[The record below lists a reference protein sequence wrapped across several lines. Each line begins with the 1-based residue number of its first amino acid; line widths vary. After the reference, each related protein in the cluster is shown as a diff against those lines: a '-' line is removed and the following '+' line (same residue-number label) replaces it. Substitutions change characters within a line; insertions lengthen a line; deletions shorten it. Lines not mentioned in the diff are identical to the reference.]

1 MSAAIPYF
9 DKVARRI
16 LAAHPAP
23 DLRGIT
29 VLLPNYHAAQPL
41 AQALMRIAQLPALL
55 LPQMVTLNGWAQ
67 SVALDE
73 AVVTDS
79 QRSALLYQHLRKQ
92 KWFDNAD
99 LWGMTQEL
107 LKLFD
112 ELTHALDALPGD
124 ADGFIAAVEHA
135 YQARQNATLQ
145 LEARL
150 VFELWHAMQAGAEL
164 DAARAYQ
171 QRLAKL
177 ATQADRPLY
186 VLRASEWDAVEQRFL
201 DEYEQRAV
209 VRVFDLREMEMQS
222 GAPLFFAATSL
233 EQEARAAAMQVRLW
247 LQAGKQNIAIVAQDR
262 VVARRMRALLER
274 AEILVADE
282 TGWTFATLSVSTV
295 LDRWLTALQSDF
307 YHHDLLDLLK
317 SPYIFA
323 DMSAGERKSA
333 VYQLEQLLRKQGVVA
348 GLEKFMALAEH
359 EVTLHRPLARLRQ
372 AAALLEQNKKKT
384 LAEWLAALRESLN
397 VLGID
402 AGLRQDEAGQQ
413 LLHALENWQQELHS
427 DTGRYAFHEWRRWL
441 AQQLDIETF
450 RDSSIDSTVRFTH
463 LAATRWRD
471 FDAVLLLGCD
481 ADRLPSAANGGRWFN
496 DAVRAALNLP
506 TRSTHAVRQR
516 DDLLTLLALNDTV
529 LVTWQRDKSG
539 EARLLS
545 PFLQMLR
552 DEHERVHGDDLT
564 ERELHAYLAAEEAH
578 RIALP
583 QSSQPAPNMA
593 AEIVPSSVSI
603 SGYNSLV
610 ACPYQFYARHILR
623 LNELDEVQEVIEKRD
638 YGDHVHMIL
647 QRFHERYPQVSG
659 NDMAEIDAALR
670 RISEEVFADLLAQD
684 FAARG
689 WLARWYKSLPAY
701 IEWQMGNEAQGWR
714 YAEAESKFDWQ
725 LEGVRLRG
733 RIDRL
738 DVRAEEKLVLDYKT
752 QSDAV
757 LRNKLKEPGEDVQ
770 LACYAYA
777 HEAADAAF
785 VSIDN
790 GKVKMVEPK
799 HDVPLLAQL
808 NTERLEQV
816 MAAIRKGAGL
826 PANGIDAVCV
836 YCEVRGV
843 CRKGEWNSGGGIQ
856 DAGCEN
862 QGAEIVPP
870 FEKGGLGGIC
880 GRMDTPHFIN
890 PPHKLSLFCKGGGT
904 PPIARQAGL
913 LQGEWEQSDSQAPAC
928 AGATH

>member
-1 MSAAIPYF
+1 MSNAAAFF
-9 DKVARRI
+9 DRVAQRI
-16 LAAHPAP
+16 LTAHPAP

-29 VLLPNYHAAQPL
+29 VLLPNMHAAQPL
-41 AQALMRIAQLPALL
+41 AQALLRAAQRPTLL
-55 LPQMVTLNGWAQ
+55 LPQMVTLNAWAQ
-67 SVALDE
+67 SIPLA
-73 AVVTDS
+73 APTVTDS

-92 KWFDNAD
+92 QWFDNAD

-112 ELTHALDALPGD
+112 ELTHSLRELPAD

-135 YQARQNATLQ
+135 YQARQNVALQ

-150 VFELWHAMQAGAEL
+150 VFELWHAMQQGAEL
-164 DAARAYQ
+164 DQARAYQ
-171 QRLAKL
+171 QRLAQL
-177 ATQADRPLY
+177 AVQADQPLY

-209 VRVFDLREMEMQS
+209 VKVFDLREMAAES
-222 GAPLFFAATSL
+222 SVPLFFAATSL

-247 LQAGKQNIAIVAQDR
+247 LQAGKQDIAIVAQDR

-274 AEILVADE
+274 AEVLVADE
-282 TGWTFATLSVSTV
+282 TGWTFATMSVSTV

-317 SPYIFA
+317 SPFIFA
-323 DMSAGERKSA
+323 EMAAGERKSA
-333 VYQLEQLLRKQGVVA
+333 VYQLEQLLRQHSVVE
-348 GLEKFMALAEH
+348 GLENFIALAEH
-359 EVTLHRPLARLRQ
+359 EVALHQPLARLRQ
-372 AAALLEQNKKKT
+372 AAALLEQSRKKT
-384 LAEWLAALRESLN
+384 LAEWLAALRDSLE
-397 VLGID
+397 VLSID
-402 AGLRQDEAGQQ
+402 AGLQQDEAGRQ
-413 LLHALENWQQELHS
+413 LLQALDNRRQELQG
-427 DTGRYAFHEWRRWL
+427 DEGRYRFAEWRRWL
-441 AQQLDIETF
+441 AQQLDTETF
-450 RDSSIDSTVRFTH
+450 RDSSIDSPVRFTH
-463 LAATRWRD
+463 LAATRWRA

-481 ADRLPSAANGGRWFN
+481 ADHLPGAADGGRWFN

-506 TRSTHAVRQR
+506 TRAFHAQRQR
-516 DDLLTLLALNDTV
+516 NDLMALLALNDTV
-529 LVTWQRDKSG
+529 LVTWQRDKNG
-539 EARLLS
+539 EAQLLS

-552 DEHERVHGDDLT
+552 DEYEQVHGDDLS
-564 ERELHAYLAAEEAH
+564 ERELHACLAAEEAH
-578 RIALP
+578 RIELP
-583 QSSQPAPNMA
+583 RSVQPAPGVA
-593 AEIVPSSVSI
+593 AEAVPASISI

-623 LNELDEVQEVIEKRD
+623 LNELDEVQEAIEKRD

-647 QRFHERYPQVSG
+647 QRFHEAYPQVSG
-659 NDMAEIDAALR
+659 HDMAAMEAVLR

-689 WLARWYKSLPAY
+689 WLARWYRSLPAY
-701 IEWQMGNEAQGWR
+701 LEWQLENEAQGWR
-714 YAEAESKFDWQ
+714 YAAAESKFDWQ
-725 LEGVRLRG
+725 LEGIRLRG

-752 QSDAV
+752 QSDTV

-790 GKVKMVEPK
+790 GKVKRVEPK

-816 MAAIRKGAGL
+816 MAALRGGAGL
-826 PANGIDAVCV
+826 PANGIDAVCA

-843 CRKGEWNSGGGIQ
+843 CRKGEW
-856 DAGCEN
+856 
-862 QGAEIVPP
+862 
-870 FEKGGLGGIC
+870 L
-880 GRMDTPHFIN
+880 
-890 PPHKLSLFCKGGGT
+890 
-904 PPIARQAGL
+904 
-913 LQGEWEQSDSQAPAC
+913 
-928 AGATH
+928 